1 MTLHDLLSDARRW
14 AALDPDPETAALTH
28 ALIEGADEQVLR
40 DHFGSRLQFGTA
52 GLRGALGPGPNRM
65 NRVLVRTVSAGL
77 GEYLLRVSPEV
88 REQGVVVGF
97 DGRKNSRLFA
107 EDTAAVLGGMGIV
120 VHLFEDVSPTPETAH
135 AVTHLGASAGVMV
148 TASHNPPAD
157 NGYKVYWAN
166 GAQIIPPHDG
176 GISDAIDAVSSV
188 YVGDFEALQAGGVI
202 RDIPMEVREIYLNK
216 VLALRVHPTSELQ
229 VVYTAMH
236 GVGSELI
243 GEAFARAGL
252 TGLHYVEEQREPDP
266 AFPTVAFPNP
276 EEHGA
281 LDLAKARAEAVGAD
295 VIIANDPDAD
305 RLAVALPDGEGG
317 WRQLS
322 GNQVGCLL
330 AEDLLTHGEQWKG
343 ARRLVATTI
352 VSSTLLSSIALAH
365 DVDYA
370 ETLTGFKWI
379 ANRAIAHDAG
389 GGHFVIGYEEAL
401 GYSVGPVVRD
411 KDGVSAALLLCDLA
425 ARCKAQG
432 RTLVDALEDLHRR
445 YGLHASRQH
454 SLKLPGEAGATRIR
468 EILAAL
474 RADPPSS
481 FAGTAVVR
489 RADILTGEAVDLRT
503 GEHSTIDLPSSN
515 VLGWWLEDGSR
526 ILARPSGTEPK
537 VKFYFETRIGL
548 TSSTTVAEAEVAAE
562 ARLTELENAFLA
574 AAGV

>member
-14 AALDPDPETAALTH
+14 VALDPDPETAALTH
-28 ALIEGADEQVLR
+28 ALIEGADEEALR

-77 GEYLLRVSPEV
+77 GEYLLRVVPEV

-135 AVTHLGASAGVMV
+135 AVTFLGAAAGVMV

-157 NGYKVYWAN
+157 NGYKVYWGN

-202 RDIPMEVREIYLNK
+202 RDIPGEVREVYMK
-216 VLALRVHPTSELQ
+216 QVLALRVHPTSPLQ

-243 GEAFARAGL
+243 GHVFARAGH
-252 TGLHYVEEQREPDP
+252 TGLHYVEEQRHPDP

-276 EEHGA
+276 EEPGA
-281 LDLAKARAEAVGAD
+281 LDLSKARADALGAD

-305 RLAVALPDGEGG
+305 RLAVAVPDGAGG

-343 ARRLVATTI
+343 GRRLVATTI
-352 VSSTLLSSIALAH
+352 VSSNLLSVIAEAH

-379 ANRAIAHDAG
+379 ANRAIAHDAA

-432 RTLVDALEDLHRR
+432 RTLLDALEDLHRR
-445 YGLHASRQH
+445 YGLYASRQH
-454 SLKLPGEAGATRIR
+454 SLTLPGEEGATRIR
-468 EILAAL
+468 EILASL
-474 RADPPSS
+474 RADPPTA
-481 FAGTAVVR
+481 FAGSAVVR
-489 RADILTGEAVDLRT
+489 RSDILSGEAFDVRT

-515 VLGWWLEDGSR
+515 VLGWWLDDGSR

-537 VKFYFETRIGL
+537 VKFYFETRIAL
-548 TSSTTVAEAEVAAE
+548 AQSTTVAQAEEAAE
-562 ARLTELENAFLA
+562 ARLSELEQAFLA